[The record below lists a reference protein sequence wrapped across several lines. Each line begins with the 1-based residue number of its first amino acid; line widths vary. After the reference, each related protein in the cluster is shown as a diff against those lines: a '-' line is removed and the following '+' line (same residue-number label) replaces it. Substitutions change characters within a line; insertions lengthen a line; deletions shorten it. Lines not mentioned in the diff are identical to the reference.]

1 MVSDAFFGALDKR
14 RLGDCTVVFVAV
26 KGVQGSFVCFNEGC
40 VRLMTLQVDKL
51 GSGRVIGQVGALHMH
66 GEVQG
71 KL

>member
-1 MVSDAFFGALDKR
+1 MD
-14 RLGDCTVVFVAV
+14 V